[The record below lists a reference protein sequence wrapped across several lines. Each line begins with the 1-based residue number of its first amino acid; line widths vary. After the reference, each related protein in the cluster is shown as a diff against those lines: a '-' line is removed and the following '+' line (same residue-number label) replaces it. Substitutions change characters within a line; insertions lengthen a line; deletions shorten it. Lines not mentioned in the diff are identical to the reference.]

1 MVLNW
6 RMRRTMSRVLG
17 AATSP
22 VLISAIA
29 IGGLAGCLVG
39 CQRGVVIREEVI
51 EADEGM
57 VVPGPFAPTAMR
69 IHPLTHTEADGES
82 SRIVLHVEVRDGW
95 GDTIKGVGDVQ
106 VHLRRSGS
114 ATIGESGIKWD
125 IDLRDLTT
133 NVSYFDS
140 VTRTYRFVL
149 SGMPDWFA
157 IEGRG
162 KLRVQFRTARGDG
175 SIEVFQ
181 DEFEIERVLTESE

>member
-1 MVLNW
+1 
-6 RMRRTMSRVLG
+6 MRRFVRNAL
-17 AATSP
+17 P
-22 VLISAIA
+22 VCIA
-29 IGGLAGCLVG
+29 PIVVIVG

-57 VVPGPFAPTAMR
+57 VVPGPFAPTVMR
-69 IHPLTHTEADGES
+69 IHPLTHTETVEES
-82 SRIVLHVEVRDGW
+82 ERIVLHVEIRDGW
-95 GDTIKGVGDVQ
+95 GDTIKGIGDVQ

-114 ATIGESGIKWD
+114 STIGETGTKWD
-125 IDLRDLTT
+125 IDLRDFST

-157 IEGRG
+157 HEGRG
-162 KLRVQFRTARGDG
+162 RIRVLFRTARADG

-181 DEFEIERVLTESE
+181 DEFELLSVVDGN